1 MKGDQ
6 TPFADQ
12 IESPQRSLIN
22 MHKLYVVTQLWWRN
36 TPMSAPMRTSSKS
49 FFSKWN
55 YEEWIEFPIG
65 YDELHR
71 NTVLTF
77 DLYSN
82 HGANKEPMHIGGS
95 TVTLFDAEGC
105 LHMGN
110 VDLKVWIG
118 QKSDGRSKIDSIKT
132 PGRPF
137 ELLNTAGLDYKE
149 LVKESNLIDKETSK
163 RMPSAHE
170 SELKS
175 LNRLDRISKLVRKY
189 EKCMLSQNS
198 YFDEQ
203 ILTRIK
209 EIFQDF
215 YRRFNYLILTVRFER
230 FVHPHSEKTSLVY
243 SLKEGTELQTPYAY
257 AESVLGSPFR
267 ACFDGERDFNNC
279 TQEMHLFLNRSSGM
293 QVDKTS
299 KPDLQKKEMLTSIL
313 KYPPGTILK
322 FDEQEL
328 IWECRH
334 YLASIEEGICK
345 LLQCVRWSENED
357 IVDITSIL
365 RSWTTVNID
374 DLLVLLGPNY
384 KAKLVRKFAVEQLN
398 NFKDDEMIL
407 YLPQLVQALR
417 YENSY
422 IEDDGTSAQK
432 SVQQSLIQ
440 NTCLRTFLSNRAA
453 KNLKLATFLYWYLTV
468 EVVSD
473 EEIHKICKNANRT
486 SSLYKEVLRDFLK
499 ALKTIS
505 GTGRQ
510 IHDHICAQQS
520 FVSKLEKLSELLK
533 NESGSKRK
541 QELLHSILRKEDNP
555 LKYNFMHFT
564 EPFPLPLDPHKIVCG
579 IEVDSAHV
587 YPSVQSPFKL
597 VFKTMDGGKYTAIF
611 KNGDDLRQDQL
622 VLQLIVL
629 IDKVMQRENI
639 DLKLTPYTVLATSTH
654 HGLVQYID
662 AIGLRNIK
670 AQHQSIY
677 SYLDIIC
684 EKSKL
689 SKSHM
694 IDNYVKSCAG
704 YCVITYLLGVG
715 DRHMDNLMIRP
726 SGHLFHIDFSYLFG
740 RDPKPMAP
748 VMKLNKDMIISM
760 GNNVGDFRKYC
771 FTAFLHLRRHANMIL
786 NVLSLMLDANIPD
799 IQCEPDKTI
808 HKVHTRFR
816 LDLDDEA
823 AVLHLQKMIDQ
834 SISALL
840 PQLMDIL
847 HNIAAS
853 VR

>member
-1 MKGDQ
+1 MSSKQHKHVYVDSCTVTKKFRLKILFVELFYMKGDQ

-473 EEIHKICKNANRT
+473 EEIHK
-486 SSLYKEVLRDFLK
+486 
-499 ALKTIS
+499 
-505 GTGRQ
+505 
-510 IHDHICAQQS
+510 
-520 FVSKLEKLSELLK
+520 
-533 NESGSKRK
+533 
-541 QELLHSILRKEDNP
+541 
-555 LKYNFMHFT
+555 
-564 EPFPLPLDPHKIVCG
+564 
-579 IEVDSAHV
+579 
-587 YPSVQSPFKL
+587 
-597 VFKTMDGGKYTAIF
+597 TMDGGKYTAIF